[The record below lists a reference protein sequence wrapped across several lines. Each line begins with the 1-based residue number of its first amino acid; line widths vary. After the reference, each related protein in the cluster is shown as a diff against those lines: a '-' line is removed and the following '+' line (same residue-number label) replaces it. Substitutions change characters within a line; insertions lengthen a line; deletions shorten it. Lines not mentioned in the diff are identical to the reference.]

1 MSYSFLTAC
10 LTCGLFALL
19 STMNTRVLLSSIF
32 FMADSVV
39 RGNFTMLNRSNLKDA
54 NIKMLTSF
62 KTKTRL
68 NWSVQDWPRDTNTR
82 NRINSNLLTI
92 NRSNMKDTVWNLTV
106 QIRSNVTKT
115 KEDQESGEITLAYIY
130 IRIKWS
136 KTQNTFGIFSYI
148 MNISGDFLDT
158 IFNIIRFNNV
168 SYILWN
174 NRLMGLFIRRSSHL
188 FWKIMKKV

>member
-115 KEDQESGEITLAYIY
+115 KKDQESGEITLAYIY

-136 KTQNTFGIFSYI
+136 KTHNTFGIFSYI

-158 IFNIIRFNNV
+158 IFNIIWFNNV

-174 NRLMGLFIRRSSHL
+174 NRLMGFIY
-188 FWKIMKKV
+188 KAI